1 MKFKILAATI
11 LFGLPAIASPIFA
24 QQAAP
29 PDDAPYKN
37 PKLPTDQRVKDLIS
51 RMTLEEK
58 AAQVGHTAPAIPRLG
73 VPEYNWWNEGL
84 HGVARAGIAAVF
96 PQAIGLAT
104 RAKSPA
110 VKTSSGLATPI
121 IWWGMP
127 RRSSSGTFAA
137 PISKYR

>member
-1 MKFKILAATI
+1 MKVKILAPTI
-11 LFGLPAIASPIFA
+11 LFALSAIASPIFA

-84 HGVARAGIAAVF
+84 HGVARAGIATVF
-96 PQAIGLAT
+96 PQGD
-104 RAKSPA
+104 R
-110 VKTSSGLATPI
+110 
-121 IWWGMP
+121 P
-127 RRSSSGTFAA
+127 RRNLRRAA
-137 PISKYR
+137 DAPGRRHDQHGIPREVFRDREA